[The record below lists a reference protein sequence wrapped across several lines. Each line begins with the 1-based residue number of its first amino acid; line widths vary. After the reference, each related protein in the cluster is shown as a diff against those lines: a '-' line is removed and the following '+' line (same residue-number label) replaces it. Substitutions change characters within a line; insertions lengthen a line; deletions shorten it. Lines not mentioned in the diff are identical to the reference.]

1 MIRQASDVAQH
12 TNEGERSLSLGRM
25 RDPAEGRTW
34 SQSTPSSPR
43 QGRHVHTTSRSIAAV
58 RVALCQTNS
67 GADVGTNETHVFA
80 LIGEAG
86 AAGVDLAALPEV
98 WPCQGSAREVRAA
111 AEPIDGPRVHRL
123 AEAARRHRMWIHGGS
138 VLEVDGDRI
147 YNASVLLDRDGELV
161 ATYRK
166 IHLFDADPPGAVPS
180 RESSVFSAGDQ
191 VVTAETEF
199 GRVGLSICYDLRFPE
214 LYRALAVQGATIMFV
229 PAAFRFETGVD
240 HWEPLLRAR
249 AIEDQAFVVAA
260 AQWGTWGPSGRERRN
275 YGHSLVADPWG
286 NVVAQAPDEVG
297 VTFAELDL
305 ARVEQVRQILPALRH
320 RRLQP
325 SC

>member
-1 MIRQASDVAQH
+1 
-12 TNEGERSLSLGRM
+12 
-25 RDPAEGRTW
+25 
-34 SQSTPSSPR
+34 
-43 QGRHVHTTSRSIAAV
+43 V
-58 RVALCQTNS
+58 RVALCQTNCGEDVAANEEQVFGLLEQATGG
-67 GADVGTNETHVFA
+67 GA
-80 LIGEAG
+80 
-86 AAGVDLAALPEV
+86 DLAALPEV
-98 WPCQGSAREVRAA
+98 WPCQGSAEEVRAA
-111 AEPIDGPRVHRL
+111 AEQVPGSRTKRL
-123 AEAARRHRMWIHGGS
+123 ADVARRHGMWVHGGS
-138 VLEVDGDRI
+138 VLELDGERI
-147 YNASVLLDRDGELV
+147 FNTSVLLDRSGELV

-229 PAAFRFETGVD
+229 PAAFRYETGVD

-260 AQWGTWGPSGRERRN
+260 AQWGTWGPPGRERRN
-275 YGHSLVADPWG
+275 FGHSLVADPWG
-286 NVVAQAPDEVG
+286 NLVAEAPDGVG

-320 RRLQP
+320 RRLQS